1 MILSD
6 GVLVKSPTTVWEGT
20 TATFPGW
27 NQILTGQYWS
37 SYADIYRQQVWVS
50 TVVNKLAMGT
60 ARLPLKVYERDELN
74 RPQVPDHPYA
84 KLLNNPNP
92 KMSRFAFWLWVSS
105 TFDIYGEAFILKI
118 RDRGGRPVQLVPL
131 HPSCMHI
138 DEEDN
143 GEAVWL
149 FRNGKVEIKG
159 IRQSDLVHPRTYNPE
174 STRRGLSRLEPLRRT
189 LEFEDAAQRSQSS
202 FWRNGARPGFALKH
216 PGNLSQPAADRVKVR
231 FDEIARGA
239 DKTGTTI
246 VLEEGMEPM
255 VLSVSNEDAQY
266 VDSRKLNR
274 EEVCGAYDIPP
285 PAVHI
290 LDRATFSNIT
300 EQMRSLYRDTH
311 APRLQLFEGC
321 LETELRASVQPGK
334 SEPDFSDDVY
344 AEFLLDEVLRGDF
357 EARSAAYSAADYM
370 TVAEK
375 RKSENLPFIEGTD
388 RILVNAAVIPLD
400 EVDNGPAM
408 QNIRSVLGR
417 VSRIKTIGQIRPDDL
432 VAGLNDHTAALVRDA
447 LAAALTSDDT
457 VPQFRDRLKALG
469 GPR

>member
-6 GVLVKSPTTVWEGT
+6 GVLVKSPTTIWEGNT
-20 TATFPGW
+20 TTYPGW

-37 SYADIYRQQVWVS
+37 SYADIYRQQVWVNAAI
-50 TVVNKLAMGT
+50 NKLALGT

-74 RPQVPDHPYA
+74 RPQVPDHPYS
-84 KLLNNPNP
+84 KLLNAPNP
-92 KMSRFAFWLWVSS
+92 KMSRFAFWQWVSS
-105 TFDIYGEAFILKI
+105 TFDIYGEAFLVKV
-118 RDRGGRPVQLVPL
+118 RDRGGRPVQLWPL
-131 HPSCMHI
+131 HPQCMRPV
-138 DEEDN
+138 DEKN
-143 GEAVWL
+143 GETVWE
-149 FRNGKVEIKG
+149 FQNGTVRIEG

-174 STRRGLSRLEPLRRT
+174 TTKRGLSRLEPLRRT
-189 LEFEDAAQRSQSS
+189 LEFEDAAQRAQSS
-202 FWRNGARPGFALKH
+202 FWRKGARPAFVLTH
-216 PGNLSQPAADRVKVR
+216 ENNLSQPAAERIKVR
-231 FDEIARGA
+231 FDDIAAGA
-239 DKTGTTI
+239 DKTGTTV
-246 VLEEGMEPM
+246 VLEEGMKPHPLT
-255 VLSVSNEDAQY
+255 VNNEDAQY
-266 VDSRKLNR
+266 IDSRKLNR

-285 PAVHI
+285 PALHI

-321 LETELRASVQPGK
+321 LETELRGSVRPGASD
-334 SEPDFSDDVY
+334 PDFSDDVY

-357 EARSAAYSAADYM
+357 EARSAAYQAADWM

-375 RKSENLPFIEGTD
+375 RKAENLPYIEGTD

-408 QNIRSVLGR
+408 QNLRSVLGR
-417 VSRIKTIGQIRPDDL
+417 VSRIKTLDQIRSDAL
-432 VAGLNDHTAALVRDA
+432 VEGLNEHTAAAVRDA
-447 LAAALTSDDT
+447 LTASIEHGET